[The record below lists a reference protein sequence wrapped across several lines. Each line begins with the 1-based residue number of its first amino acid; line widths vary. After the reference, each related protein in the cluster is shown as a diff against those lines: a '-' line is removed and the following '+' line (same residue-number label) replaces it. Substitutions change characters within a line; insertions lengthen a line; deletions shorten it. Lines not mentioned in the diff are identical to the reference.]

1 MGEGFDLM
9 AASTLLSLKRY
20 RGVDI
25 QFVAVT
31 IPAERNRT
39 YAVLYVQIYVDFL
52 ENADGSICLY
62 PDSEPNKIFPA
73 KLKKHNTLLYNIR
86 LLREADQATEQYPQ
100 PGNVPEKDDIQPVH
114 DQLLALAGGFHFH

>member
-1 MGEGFDLM
+1 MGYNTFLCGMGEGFDLM

-73 KLKKHNTLLYNIR
+73 KLKKHNTLLYNSSPTTRGGSSNRTISS
-86 LLREADQATEQYPQ
+86 
-100 PGNVPEKDDIQPVH
+100 
-114 DQLLALAGGFHFH
+114 AGQCS